1 MLKFTEEY
9 ETIYYRRM
17 VTRLHLCQQSIHGL
31 SHLTPDTICLGP
43 GLYSSQWTLEHT
55 IGNLG
60 EKIKQPSNPY
70 VNLANCGL
78 HRSQISALHAILPNL
93 EPDISGL
100 PQGAVNL
107 GDGYV
112 LLRAWDET
120 GIILEGAYADAIQAF
135 LVSDS
140 GQGGVP
146 SDWLPK
152 YI

>member
-1 MLKFTEEY
+1 
-9 ETIYYRRM
+9 
-17 VTRLHLCQQSIHGL
+17 
-31 SHLTPDTICLGP
+31 
-43 GLYSSQWTLEHT
+43 LEHT